1 MGKRVNKRMMKGAA
15 CLGLAVLLLVALFAN
30 MRPEEEVSA
39 ADGIVEQEISKA
51 LGNGPQEIT
60 SLKDFGMSSDDL
72 SPIGGTYAGEV
83 DGDTVTLADIN
94 SAAASTAASN
104 IIASGFVY
112 SFNSINKS
120 IPVDMKKSW
129 TVNIELNLAK
139 VYPDNETYNVI
150 SGFAIG
156 VKGNDGKEEVIDI
169 HDGGNKVIRHIK
181 DSYSWSNLI
190 NADTVFI
197 NTVEGGVDKELEM
210 TYNPKT
216 KQYIFT
222 YAGEIYTCNAVN
234 TNSSVATI
242 NFYGYMGGHGSD
254 YTKRDST
261 ETTNYEYT
269 KFRFN
274 SFKYNDYY
282 IKAANHLTD
291 YAGRNIT
298 GAIGNGHTVKVHP
311 TVYNDTDLSQ
321 SYPGTVELNPE
332 KTLKNIELKGS
343 MANYPYTIPFTQNS
357 TDLLQDF
364 SFDAVIDS
372 GDYNDENGKE
382 FILPLQVS
390 DDYFCKDPDLI
401 DLANDPNSGAAGT
414 WHNIK
419 YNSGDGL
426 KEQLPLD
433 IGITRDTCR
442 TLSSDLDENP
452 AVNDYTHMVKGKAAK
467 PNDNGWYQDGVKLTA
482 SFDPD
487 EFNEMILC
495 KKDGTGGPDYAAAHM
510 TTISNNRDHMING
523 SGDNGNS
530 DTAAGDTYF
539 IFGRKGNNKITE
551 TLSAISEETFR
562 IDNLAPEITV
572 KDRTKRTLQAE
583 DNLSGIDY
591 IEWKG
596 PKDTKYSEANKES
609 ITRKSNTEGF
619 TSRTFNMPQFTETGV
634 YTFRAVD
641 LAGNASEEL
650 LVTNNAPEIKAA
662 DATVSFQETIVTQDN
677 EFKITDVLKASVSD
691 VEETIGKAR
700 LHWVIKKDGGGM
712 DEISGDGE
720 AALSTVDWLPAGT
733 YTVTFTLNGGG
744 KDSDGNKA
752 EEKEVKLT
760 VEPADPP
767 YIKELDSQT
776 ELDPVSA
783 PDIHDDG
790 TAHITVRGE
799 TTLIVDPD
807 NIYSGGTITQT
818 APSYEAQKEVE
829 KLFGSFTGLPAPA
842 DKLTVKVKIL
852 KDNKDVTAKG
862 IDTTKNGEYVIVY
875 KVTDAAGNSVTLQ
888 MDYKVKTD
896 LTVTFLPGKGEFS
909 DGNQRKTAAVGYDKA
924 PDASQIPGKNDITPP
939 VERCFIGWSTTQDSG
954 SAMDPSAVKL
964 TAEVTYYAVYAED
977 VNRNDIPDSEEAI
990 FFFKSSDPDHAAF
1003 KYADKTTVGIPVP
1016 KGSTAVLS
1024 KNHLPE
1030 LLFDRNEDNLYRL
1043 KGWKTSATGDTLLS
1057 TEELLAL
1064 AKGPGTKTTVTAI
1077 IEESESDYNGK
1088 VKVTFFSSDPKT
1100 SPLDGGEGQAITI
1113 DAPKPEEPV
1122 TIPKEYLPSVKL
1134 GEECK
1139 LEGWKTSD
1147 TGDLILPEEAIA
1159 SQKLYGGKELTCIA
1173 YVDSKKEIATIPDKN
1188 QETDKKPETRP
1199 DKDQDTE
1206 TKTEKTNTEK
1216 TNTTVKNKVI
1226 KEKQVIKQTAETQNN
1241 AKDQVTFIFYTSA
1254 AKRGTIKSGDGT
1266 TVILPAPS
1274 GRDVSITKELIP
1286 GLNIGG
1292 NSSFYGWKTSLTG
1305 GRILS
1310 TKELCALKVSPG
1322 VMISC
1327 TAYFKYKEVRVQ
1339 ETDDTKAS
1347 GGSQKSLSTIDENQV
1362 PLGSAPGTVKGVF
1375 KNRSENSG
1383 LCKVHYI
1390 MLAWLLL
1397 SLLTFLRRLY
1407 RRKQQEEFMFSGEEG
1422 DLARYRSP
1430 EDYDDL
1436 YNNLRTDVR
1445 DYVFMVCDLG
1455 IGIALFTAGVCFLEL
1470 PLLLAGGVM
1479 NLLYLFMLKRMDKK
1493 EKKAAA
1499 EAAGRIDG

>member
-1 MGKRVNKRMMKGAA
+1 MMKGAA
-15 CLGLAVLLLVALFAN
+15 CLGLTVLLLVALFAN

-39 ADGIVEQEISKA
+39 ADGVVEPQEISKA

-72 SPIGGTYAGEV
+72 STKEGTFKGTI
-83 DGDTVTLADIN
+83 DGNTVRLGDIN
-94 SAAASTAASN
+94 SMVSSDVGATYFGSSAKYLN
-104 IIASGFVY
+104 M
-112 SFNSINKS
+112 NSIGDS
-120 IPVDMKKSW
+120 IPINMKSSW
-129 TVNIELNLAK
+129 TLDLEINVAKTYPNNSTYLTGAGLA
-139 VYPDNETYNVI
+139 I
-150 SGFAIG
+150 SIIG
-156 VKGNDGKEEVIDI
+156 ADGKEEVFEMC
-169 HDGGNKVIRHIK
+169 DGGNRALRHENDRFSWLTVIKADDWLFQDAEDSGVYRDCTLTYDPSAEQYVFKYGKLTKKYDAYYK
-181 DSYSWSNLI
+181 DR
-190 NADTVFI
+190 
-197 NTVEGGVDKELEM
+197 
-210 TYNPKT
+210 
-216 KQYIFT
+216 
-222 YAGEIYTCNAVN
+222 
-234 TNSSVATI
+234 SVAEVRI
-242 NFYGYMGGHGSD
+242 YGYTLGSTN
-254 YTKRDST
+254 YTTVTST
-261 ETTNYEYT
+261 DEVNYEYVE
-269 KFRFN
+269 FAFD

-364 SFDAVIDS
+364 SFDAVIDC

-390 DDYFCKDPDLI
+390 DDYFCKNPDLI
-401 DLANDPNSGAAGT
+401 DLANDPNSGVPGT

-433 IGITRDTCR
+433 IGITRNTCR
-442 TLSSDLDENP
+442 QLSSDLDDNP

-467 PNDNGWYQDGVKLTA
+467 PNDNGWYQDGVKLTT

-530 DTAAGDTYF
+530 DTAAGNTYF

-842 DKLTVKVKIL
+842 DNLTVKVKIL

-909 DGNQRKTAAVGYDKA
+909 DGNQRKTTAVGYDKA
-924 PDASQIPGKNDITPP
+924 PDTSQIPGKNDITPP

-954 SAMDPSAVKL
+954 TAMDPSAVKL

-1024 KNHLPE
+1024 KSHLPE

-1134 GEECK
+1134 GEKCK

-1173 YVDSKKEIATIPDKN
+1173 YVDSKKEIGTVPDKN

-1199 DKDQDTE
+1199 DKDQDKDTE
-1206 TKTEKTNTEK
+1206 TKTEK

-1375 KNRSENSG
+1375 KNRSKNSS
-1383 LCKVHYI
+1383 LCMVHYI

-1397 SLLTFLRRLY
+1397 SLLTFLWRLY
-1407 RRKQQEEFMFSGEEG
+1407 RRKQQEEFLFSDEEG
-1422 DLARYRSP
+1422 DLARFRSP